1 MRLVRLLQL
10 AGCSLPPC
18 EIMGIAFRG
27 EAGTVSP
34 GNADQ
39 CIARPSGSAAICAAD
54 MGMHLKA
61 ALPCKIHMQ
70 ANDCPHSP
78 QSTAKELCPRP
89 KRAIGFTQLSRYI
102 HVQIMSPPVETHD
115 GEVSQAGMERMTR
128 LDTGVFSGT
137 NGYRTR
143 SAHQLAVLGR

>member
-1 MRLVRLLQL
+1 
-10 AGCSLPPC
+10 S
-18 EIMGIAFRG
+18 
-27 EAGTVSP
+27 
-34 GNADQ
+34 
-39 CIARPSGSAAICAAD
+39 D
-54 MGMHLKA
+54 MGMHLKGA
-61 ALPCKIHMQ
+61 STPRQIPAQ

-78 QSTAKELCPRP
+78 QSTAKELYPRP